1 MDKAFIEIRIESDSL
16 PVHFTGSEF
25 DHVVAPQNFG
35 IFIVDRRGGTQDR
48 FRGRVFFPEL
58 RNGLRVRT
66 ERIER
71 LAEKLFDI
79 ENIRILFDDVQNGI
93 LQIDECT
100 EIPRFSAVNDVLKLS
115 TAFFVF
121 GQGEIP
127 IPSCACRCTVR
138 RTESAIRDRN
148 NGS

>member
-1 MDKAFIEIRIESDSL
+1 M
-16 PVHFTGSEF
+16 
-25 DHVVAPQNFG
+25 
-35 IFIVDRRGGTQDR
+35 
-48 FRGRVFFPEL
+48 FFPEL

-121 GQGEIP
+121 GQGEILH
-127 IPSCACRCTVR
+127 RCGGPDTVLR
-138 RTESAIRDRN
+138 MQMHRQEDGKRDQR
-148 NGS
+148 SK